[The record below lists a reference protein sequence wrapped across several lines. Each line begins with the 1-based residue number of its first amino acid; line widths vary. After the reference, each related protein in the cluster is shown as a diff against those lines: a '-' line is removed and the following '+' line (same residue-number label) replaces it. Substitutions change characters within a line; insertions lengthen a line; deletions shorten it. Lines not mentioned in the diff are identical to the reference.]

1 MFCLPGLIICTEPG
15 VGATWWPQKPQ
26 RPEAPGA
33 LSLGTS
39 PTFLWRTECF
49 HYQVTININQERA
62 LHNEE
67 TQTQVNSGMG
77 FRGNEWFMSIWNCA
91 VNIALTNSYDRH
103 CAYNKSGTSKAKL
116 TGGFRRHR
124 IDFGCEALRSRS
136 SKNRFE
142 ELRIEAVIL
151 HSSDSAAEAKFLFHI
166 RLHVSPRGWA
176 VGQWHSSDIR
186 EWADDGQWH
195 QMMVSDHWVPGVC
208 CH

>member
-1 MFCLPGLIICTEPG
+1 MPELPGPSFT
-15 VGATWWPQKPQ
+15 
-26 RPEAPGA
+26 
-33 LSLGTS
+33 
-39 PTFLWRTECF
+39 
-49 HYQVTININQERA
+49 
-62 LHNEE
+62 
-67 TQTQVNSGMG
+67 
-77 FRGNEWFMSIWNCA
+77 
-91 VNIALTNSYDRH
+91 LTNSYDRH

-176 VGQWHSSDIR
+176 LGQ
-186 EWADDGQWH
+186 
-195 QMMVSDHWVPGVC
+195 
-208 CH
+208 